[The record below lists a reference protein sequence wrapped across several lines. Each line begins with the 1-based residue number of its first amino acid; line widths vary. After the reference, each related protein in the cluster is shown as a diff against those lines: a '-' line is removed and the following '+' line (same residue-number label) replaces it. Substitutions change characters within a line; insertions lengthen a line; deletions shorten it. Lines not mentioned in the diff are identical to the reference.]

1 MLLLIFYYLF
11 SFVLFQLNINLI
23 YSKTQDSCITFKNSS
38 TPAENICE
46 DFVDDNTTI
55 IVELNCFIRKALI
68 MEMDECPRNYS
79 HIFLTFPDNT
89 IFERFFKENHE
100 IIKNLFKNRTLL
112 NTVTFH
118 IVIIRDNLTEITWNY
133 INSTLKINL
142 QDYTE
147 LLVGFEQQNRDRIL
161 PVIGDDFPY
170 YNNSLIKLRA
180 SCGNI
185 QGTIIYHPV
194 KNGTMVLEQNDCI
207 NKTYDIILSTTD
219 TTVILTSEL
228 ISTIASDTT
237 RKITTPQSTEITS
250 TVKVETT
257 KEYQTTK
264 LITNMSSPISK
275 ATLITISALSTMK
288 TTTEKI
294 ISYTINMNLSS
305 TQLSKTS
312 DNTLLQY
319 VLPSLVIFLIC
330 IAICTILMYH
340 RQYKSNDTID
350 DDASILSELASTDI
364 SIIKNN
370 TTTNVTRTFDDNF

>member
-1 MLLLIFYYLF
+1 M
-11 SFVLFQLNINLI
+11 
-23 YSKTQDSCITFKNSS
+23 KTDGC
-38 TPAENICE
+38 
-46 DFVDDNTTI
+46 
-55 IVELNCFIRKALI
+55 L
-68 MEMDECPRNYS
+68 RNYS
-79 HIFLTFPDNT
+79 DIILSFSDNT

-100 IIKNLFKNRTLL
+100 IIKNLFKNRTLH

-118 IVIIRDNLTEITWNY
+118 ILIKNDNLTKITWNY
-133 INSTLKINL
+133 INSTLKINP

-147 LLVGFEQQNRDRIL
+147 LLVSFEQQNRNRIL
-161 PVIGDDFPY
+161 SLIGDDFPY

-180 SCGNI
+180 SCGNRV
-185 QGTIIYHPV
+185 GTIIYHAV
-194 KNGTMVLEQNDCI
+194 KNGTMVLAQNDCT
-207 NKTYDIILSTTD
+207 NETYDIIISTTD

-228 ISTIASDTT
+228 ISTITSDTT

-257 KEYQTTK
+257 KEYLTTPQSAEITSAVKVETTKEYQTTK
-264 LITNMSSPISK
+264 LITNMSSSISK

-312 DNTLLQY
+312 DTTLLQY
-319 VLPSLVIFLIC
+319 VLPCLVIFLIC

-340 RQYKSNDTID
+340 RQYKLNDTID
-350 DDASILSELASTDI
+350 DDASIPSELASTDI

-370 TTTNVTRTFDDNF
+370 TSTNVTRTFDDNF